1 MDPTPTTEKL
11 SISLPG
17 EMAKWVREKVDS
29 GSYSSNSE
37 IIREGLRLLQDH
49 EELRAKKL
57 QALQDMVEESVNS
70 GPGIPAEHVFA
81 RMEARNRQWQKK
93 KHDCCFSSIRYFRLR
108 TNPRF
113 YC

>member
-1 MDPTPTTEKL
+1 MSSTQTTEKL

-17 EMAKWVREKVDS
+17 ELARWVREKVDS

-57 QALQDMVEESVNS
+57 KALQDLVEESVNS
-70 GPGIPAEHVFA
+70 GPGITAEEVFA
-81 RMEARNRQWQKK
+81 RMEERNRQWKK
-93 KHDCCFSSIRYFRLR
+93 KKA
-108 TNPRF
+108 
-113 YC
+113 